1 MASYYDTI
9 IKQDI
14 KNDFYNLEAYQTIN
28 VKPQINK
35 NFVSNKQWYFNLA
48 AYDQDF
54 NREQYLR
61 STSISTLTKTAFVSG
76 ANTEFN
82 VPKIGNSAYDTFY
95 LDLEIKN
102 NNLVNDLLIPSIP
115 LLYSVKL
122 LSGTTNI

>member
-14 KNDFYNLEAYQTIN
+14 KNDFYNLEAYQTIY

-54 NREQYLR
+54 NREQYLKC
-61 STSISTLTKTAFVSG
+61 L
-76 ANTEFN
+76 
-82 VPKIGNSAYDTFY
+82 
-95 LDLEIKN
+95 
-102 NNLVNDLLIPSIP
+102 
-115 LLYSVKL
+115 
-122 LSGTTNI
+122 